1 MFELN
6 QQTAQYAKDADL
18 LSGYINESGQYT
30 GHFESAIWHVKNGV
44 NGKSEGI
51 FFHFVSD
58 AKQKARFYINTS
70 YRNGEKNQS
79 GLNLVYAILAC
90 LRERSA
96 GTPSDCLIRQ
106 YDKDA
111 GQIVDMIKPCFV
123 SLQNKPIGLVIQMIQ
138 EDGDDY
144 PKPSIL
150 APFEASSGF
159 TASEILNSS
168 KDKTVLDKLLKHIE
182 DKPLYDKRT
191 NKFNSSAT
199 PPAPPAAQSPY
210 QTTQQTPATD
220 DIDDDIPF

>member
-18 LSGYINESGQYT
+18 LSGYINESGQYI
-30 GHFESAIWHVKNGV
+30 GYFESAIWHVKNGE

-51 FFHFVSD
+51 FFYFVSD

-90 LRERSA
+90 LRERST

-106 YDKDA
+106 YDKNA

-123 SLQNKPIGLVIQMIQ
+123 NLHNKPIGLVIQMIQ

-182 DKPLYDKRT
+182 EKPLYDKRT
-191 NKFNSSAT
+191 SKFNSSAT
-199 PPAPPAAQSPY
+199 PPAPPTAQSSY
-210 QTTQQTPATD
+210 QTTQQTPAPD

>member
-1 MFELN
+1 M
-6 QQTAQYAKDADL
+6 
-18 LSGYINESGQYT
+18 
-30 GHFESAIWHVKNGV
+30 

-111 GQIVDMIKPCFV
+111 GQIVGVFRPCFV
-123 SLQNKPIGLVIQMIQ
+123 NLQNKPIGLVIQMIQ

-150 APFEASSGF
+150 APFEASSEF

-168 KDKTVLDKLLKHIE
+168 KEKTVLDKLLKHIE

-191 NKFNSSAT
+191 SKFNSSAT
-199 PPAPPAAQSPY
+199 PPAPPTAQSSY
-210 QTTQQTPATD
+210 QTTQQTPAPD